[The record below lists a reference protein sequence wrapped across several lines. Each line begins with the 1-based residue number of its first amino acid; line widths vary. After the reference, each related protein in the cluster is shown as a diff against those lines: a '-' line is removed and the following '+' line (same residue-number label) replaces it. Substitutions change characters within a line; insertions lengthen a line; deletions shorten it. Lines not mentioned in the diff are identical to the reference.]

1 MNYAILTKSFR
12 FEAAHQLPGHAGKCA
27 RMHGHS
33 YKLEVSLRGP
43 VKNAP
48 GQSDHGMVL
57 DFADLSTIVRESI
70 INRLDH
76 YNLNEVT
83 GIHTTA
89 ENLVHWIWT
98 ELVMGGLPEDLLF
111 RLRLWETENSYAEI
125 TPAERG

>member
-1 MNYAILTKSFR
+1 MNFAILTKSFR
-12 FEAAHQLPGHAGKCA
+12 FEAAHQLPGHGGKCA

-43 VKNAP
+43 IKNAP
-48 GQSDHGMVL
+48 GQSDNGMVL
-57 DFADLSTIVRESI
+57 DFADLSAIVREAI

-89 ENLVHWIWT
+89 ENMVHWIWT
-98 ELVMGGLPEDLLF
+98 ELVAAGLPEDLLF